1 MKKAMTKTMTQA
13 LSVPTFTFSDD
24 MNATHLIKLRNE
36 MKTKVPGGISFL
48 PFLIKAMSISMADFP
63 VLNSVV
69 DPELGSDGL
78 IKSYVI
84 KANHNFSVA
93 VDSKEGLTTPIIK
106 NVNHKS
112 IV

>member
-1 MKKAMTKTMTQA
+1 

-24 MNATHLIKLRNE
+24 MDCTELIKLRNE
-36 MKTKVPGGISFL
+36 MKVLVPGGISIL
-48 PFLIKAMSISMADFP
+48 PFMMKAMSIALADYP
-63 VLNSVV
+63 LINSVV

-84 KANHNFSVA
+84 KAEHNFSVA

-106 NVNHKS
+106 NVN
-112 IV
+112 

>member
-1 MKKAMTKTMTQA
+1 M
-13 LSVPTFTFSDD
+13 D
-24 MNATHLIKLRNE
+24 ATDLIALRNE
-36 MKTKVPGGISFL
+36 MKVLVPGGVSLL
-48 PFLIKAMSISMADFP
+48 PFLIKAMSLAMADFP

-84 KANHNFSVA
+84 KAEHNYAVA

-106 NVNHKS
+106 NVN
-112 IV
+112 

>member
-1 MKKAMTKTMTQA
+1 

-24 MNATHLIKLRNE
+24 MDCTELIKLRNE
-36 MKTKVPGGISFL
+36 MKVLVPGGISIL
-48 PFLIKAMSISMADFP
+48 PFMMKAMSIALADYP
-63 VLNSVV
+63 VINSVV

-84 KANHNFSVA
+84 KAEHNFSVA

-106 NVNHKS
+106 NVN
-112 IV
+112 